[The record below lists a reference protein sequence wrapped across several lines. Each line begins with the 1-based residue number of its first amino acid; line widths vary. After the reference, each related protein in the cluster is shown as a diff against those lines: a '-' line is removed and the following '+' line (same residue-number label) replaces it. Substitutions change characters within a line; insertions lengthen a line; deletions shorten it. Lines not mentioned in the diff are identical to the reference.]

1 MDDIKELVL
10 KHEREISQLTAI
22 QQVMVEQINKLTES
36 IETMSEA
43 IVEIKTAIKQQGK
56 ELKTAMDIKN
66 ELLEINKTLLLERQN
81 QKDTNKR
88 IFERIERLESNM
100 QEVKEELIKLRD
112 STTFARWLDDGFKVL
127 SKKSAVAILLILGLI
142 VLGAFLGID
151 LHNLLRKWVGGKHI
165 LPTSD

>member
-1 MDDIKELVL
+1 MDEIKELVL

-151 LHNLLRKWVGGKHI
+151 LHNLLRK
-165 LPTSD
+165 

>member
-1 MDDIKELVL
+1 VDDIKELVL

-151 LHNLLRKWVGGKHI
+151 LHNLLRK
-165 LPTSD
+165 

>member
-1 MDDIKELVL
+1 
-10 KHEREISQLTAI
+10 
-22 QQVMVEQINKLTES
+22 MVEQINKLTES

-66 ELLEINKTLLLERQN
+66 ELLEINKTLLLERQT

-151 LHNLLRKWVGGKHI
+151 LHNLLRK
-165 LPTSD
+165 

>member
-151 LHNLLRKWVGGKHI
+151 LHNLLRK
-165 LPTSD
+165 